1 MLAGLF
7 GSQSLAAIKLM
18 AGPALRSAQ
27 KLGQLGSV
35 CGNAARLVLSEQ
47 LGGRPENCCIAAT
60 DVKDVAKEMESWRSY
75 ALLGRNRRS
84 KLLASAIH
92 CLSSDEFIVSISLLL
107 SLFGKQFEDPQSI

>member
-1 MLAGLF
+1 
-7 GSQSLAAIKLM
+7 
-18 AGPALRSAQ
+18 
-27 KLGQLGSV
+27 
-35 CGNAARLVLSEQ
+35 
-47 LGGRPENCCIAAT
+47 
-60 DVKDVAKEMESWRSY
+60 MESWRSY